1 MHLARVMATGVA
13 VLCLTPWN
21 GSAQAI
27 RGKVAVIDIGE
38 PIAKAAVLL
47 LGEDGVAYAATLTDS
62 AGHFELETS
71 FAGRFVLRAH
81 RVGYHGTS
89 SDPIELAPG
98 RIVEVRINLRPD
110 AIMLEAITVYGRVFQ
125 SRQMK
130 EFLRRRRLGLS
141 RYSFSRSEIEQMR
154 AGTIL
159 NVVTQ
164 VPGARV
170 VGRHRNR
177 SMRLNARGCP
187 PRIYIDG
194 NRAYHEFFSVP
205 FPIDWIEAIE
215 VFRTASETPAYY
227 RDPDYRIARC
237 GTILIW
243 TVSIK

>member
-1 MHLARVMATGVA
+1 MATGIA

-21 GSAQAI
+21 GSAQTI
-27 RGKVAVIDIGE
+27 RGKVAVIDIDE

-47 LGEDGVAYAATLTDS
+47 LGEDGAAYAATMTDS
-62 AGHFELETS
+62 AGHFELKTS

-89 SDPIELAPG
+89 SNPIVLTPG

-110 AIMLEAITVYGRVFQ
+110 PVILEAITVYGRVFQ
-125 SRQMK
+125 SREMR
-130 EFLRRRRLGLS
+130 EFMRRRRLGLS

-159 NVVTQ
+159 NVVTR
-164 VPGARV
+164 VPAARV
-170 VGRHRNR
+170 VGPPRNR

-187 PRIYIDG
+187 ARIYLDG
-194 NRAYHEFFSVP
+194 RRAYREFFSVP
-205 FPIDWIEAIE
+205 FPLEWIEAIE
-215 VFRTASETPAYY
+215 VFRTASETPAEY
-227 RDPDYRIARC
+227 RDPNHRIAAC

-243 TVSIK
+243 TVSIR